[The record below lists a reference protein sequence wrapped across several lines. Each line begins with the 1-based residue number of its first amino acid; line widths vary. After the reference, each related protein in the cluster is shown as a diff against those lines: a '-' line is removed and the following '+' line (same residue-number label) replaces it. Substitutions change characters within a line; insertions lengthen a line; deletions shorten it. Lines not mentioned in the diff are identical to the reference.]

1 MQLWNCR
8 SFILDLQD
16 WSELLKFCAMRVGM
30 LKAHEQHGAEPWLL
44 SSASPCAVSSCHT
57 HFVADLPLQRVYR
70 KKQRSTKQCIIALH
84 QLFSCSSPTCRQ
96 GSSGKYFDLLL
107 NRAAPTP
114 KTAPRLPSSQTSISR
129 SSAGPS
135 SSSGAFPIS
144 WNHLLGTTSL
154 LLMKSPCA
162 LLSLGNNHV
171 LQRKQKKIK
180 NKSPI
185 LMINSGDRGNNHS
198 KWRLFWGREG
208 FLSKAGCFLPGHC
221 R

>member
-1 MQLWNCR
+1 MAALIRISLCCQLVSHSFWGR
-8 SFILDLQD
+8 SAIAKGVQ
-16 WSELLKFCAMRVGM
+16 E
-30 LKAHEQHGAEPWLL
+30 KAEVYKAVHHC
-44 SSASPCAVSSCHT
+44 SAS
-57 HFVADLPLQRVYR
+57 
-70 KKQRSTKQCIIALH
+70 
-84 QLFSCSSPTCRQ
+84 LFSCSSPMCRQ
-96 GSSGKYFDLLL
+96 RSSGKYFDLLL

-114 KTAPRLPSSQTSISR
+114 KPAPHLPSSQASIPRPSV
-129 SSAGPS
+129 GPS

-144 WNHLLGTTSL
+144 WNLLLGTTSL

-171 LQRKQKKIK
+171 LQRKQKIK
-180 NKSPI
+180 NKSSI
-185 LMINSGDRGNNHS
+185 LMINSGDRVNNRS